1 MEWDVVSRPGTDLSR
16 TLAGLIPPVLGS
28 QSRAVAE
35 FAQGGAVD
43 GNVVLCLRD
52 GQDDHH
58 GPHSDALETARGGYT
73 AGFA

>member
-1 MEWDVVSRPGTDLSR
+1 MEWDVVSRPGTEWRESR
-16 TLAGLIPPVLGS
+16 TLAGLIPPS